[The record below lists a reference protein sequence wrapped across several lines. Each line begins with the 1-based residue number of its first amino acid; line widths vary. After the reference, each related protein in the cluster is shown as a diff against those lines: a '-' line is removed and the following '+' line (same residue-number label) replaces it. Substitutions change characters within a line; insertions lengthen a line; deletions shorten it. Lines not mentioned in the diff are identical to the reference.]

1 VNRENQLLVT
11 CEPVEIQ
18 DFRKIND
25 ISIYTSKS
33 KDGTLNETFQAV
45 ECKL

>member
-1 VNRENQLLVT
+1 MSRENKLLVT

-33 KDGTLNETFQAV
+33 KNGTLNETFKAV
-45 ECKL
+45 ECNL